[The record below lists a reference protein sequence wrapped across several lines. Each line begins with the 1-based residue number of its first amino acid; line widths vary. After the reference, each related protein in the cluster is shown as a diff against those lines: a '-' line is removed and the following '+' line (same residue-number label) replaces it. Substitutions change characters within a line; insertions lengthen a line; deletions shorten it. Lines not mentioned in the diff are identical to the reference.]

1 MQNALIPIVVEQSA
15 RGERSYDLYSRMMK
29 ERVVFFTGEVETN
42 MCNVMVAQLLFLEA
56 ENPEA
61 PISMYINSPGGSVY
75 DGLAVYDVMQYIKCP
90 VHTYVTGM
98 AASMGSFIAQAGEPG
113 HRYLLPRAIT
123 MIHQPSSGTRGKVS
137 DMEIDLMESLRI
149 KKEMTELYV
158 KHNSRGTTYEQFV
171 ELLDRDK
178 WLTAPQALELG
189 LADHIVDKRLWLGL
203 PKQLNQKLSMY

>member
-1 MQNALIPIVVEQSA
+1 MQNTLIPMVVEQTP

-29 ERVVFFTGEVETN
+29 ERVVFFTGEVRAE

-56 ENPEA
+56 ENPEQ

-98 AASMGSFIAQAGEPG
+98 AASMGSFIAQAGEAG
-113 HRYLLPRAIT
+113 HRYILPRAIT

-137 DMEIDLMESLRI
+137 DMEIDLYESLRI

-158 KHNSRGTTYEQFV
+158 KHNSKGTTYETFV
-171 ELLDRDK
+171 QLLDRDK

-189 LADHIVDKRLWLGL
+189 LADQIVDKR
-203 PKQLNQKLSMY
+203 

>member
-1 MQNALIPIVVEQSA
+1 MQNVLVPMVVEQSP

-42 MCNVMVAQLLFLEA
+42 MCNIMVAQLLFLEA

-61 PISMYINSPGGSVY
+61 PINMYINSPGGSVY

-90 VHTYVTGM
+90 VYTFVTGM

-137 DMEIDLMESLRI
+137 DMEIDLYESLRI

-158 KHNSRGTTYEQFV
+158 KHNSRGVPYERFV

-189 LADHIVDKRLWLGL
+189 LADHIVDKRV
-203 PKQLNQKLSMY
+203 